1 MATSDQTKMQFATT
15 LKDLMHHKPLDRITI
30 AELSAATHVNRNTF
44 YYHFEDIYGLLKWTL
59 EADIGRK
66 VMQNLGAATWEA
78 KYQLVLD
85 YIIANQ
91 VFCLNAYHSVGRDML
106 EEFLF
111 QSATDMVKPVVLD
124 IDPTTPAKMVADI
137 CNFYGAAIV
146 GQILLWLAQ
155 SLQEPERN
163 LIKRADLML
172 NGSIAF
178 IVHKQAHGKER

>member
-1 MATSDQTKMQFATT
+1 MATSNQTKMQFATT

-78 KYQLVLD
+78 KYQLVL
-85 YIIANQ
+85 
-91 VFCLNAYHSVGRDML
+91 YHSVGRDML

-155 SLQEPERN
+155 SLQEPERD

>member
-1 MATSDQTKMQFATT
+1 MSTSDQTKAHLAKVLKVQMQ
-15 LKDLMHHKPLDRITI
+15 HKPLDRITI
-30 AELSAATHVNRNTF
+30 AELSAAAHVNRNTF
-44 YYHFEDIYGLLKWTL
+44 YYHFDDIYALLKWTL

-66 VMQNLGAATWEA
+66 VMQDLGAATWET

-85 YIIANQ
+85 YIVANQ
-91 VFCLNAYHSVGRDML
+91 IFCLNAFHSVGRDML

-111 QSATDMVKPVVLD
+111 QAATDMVKPVLD
-124 IDPTTPAKMVADI
+124 IDPATPAQTVADI

-146 GQILLWLAQ
+146 GQVLLWLAQ
-155 SLQEPERN
+155 SLKEPERN

-178 IVHKQAHGKER
+178 IVRKRSLGPQ

>member
-1 MATSDQTKMQFATT
+1 MATSNQTKMQFATT

-66 VMQNLGAATWEA
+66 VMQNLGAATWE
-78 KYQLVLD
+78 
-85 YIIANQ
+85 
-91 VFCLNAYHSVGRDML
+91 
-106 EEFLF
+106 EFLF

-155 SLQEPERN
+155 SLQEPERD

>member
-1 MATSDQTKMQFATT
+1 MSTSDQTKAHLAKVLKVQMQ
-15 LKDLMHHKPLDRITI
+15 HKPLDRITI
-30 AELSAATHVNRNTF
+30 AELSAAAHVNRNTF
-44 YYHFEDIYGLLKWTL
+44 YYHFDDIYALLKWTL

-66 VMQNLGAATWEA
+66 VMQDLGAATWET

-85 YIIANQ
+85 YIVANQ
-91 VFCLNAYHSVGRDML
+91 IFCLNAFHSVGRDML

-124 IDPTTPAKMVADI
+124 IDPATPAQTVADI

-146 GQILLWLAQ
+146 GQVLPWLAQ
-155 SLQEPERN
+155 SLKEPERN

-178 IVHKQAHGKER
+178 IVRKRSLGPQ

>member
-59 EADIGRK
+59 EADLGRK
-66 VMQNLGAATWEA
+66 VMQNLGASTWEA

-91 VFCLNAYHSVGRDML
+91 AFCLNAYHSVGRDML

-155 SLQEPERN
+155 SLQEPERD